1 MGTKVWFFMCLIYD
15 WKVALCPVLTRGL
28 YSQHTEQNSRFA
40 AIDFRGQD
48 PRPDVLAVPKESR
61 GWNMW
66 ARPSVGVN
74 WQIPIKVNDL
84 LI

>member
-40 AIDFRGQD
+40 AIDSVDRTPGLMYWLCPRRTVAEICEPD
-48 PRPDVLAVPKESR
+48 PL
-61 GWNMW
+61 
-66 ARPSVGVN
+66 
-74 WQIPIKVNDL
+74 
-84 LI
+84 